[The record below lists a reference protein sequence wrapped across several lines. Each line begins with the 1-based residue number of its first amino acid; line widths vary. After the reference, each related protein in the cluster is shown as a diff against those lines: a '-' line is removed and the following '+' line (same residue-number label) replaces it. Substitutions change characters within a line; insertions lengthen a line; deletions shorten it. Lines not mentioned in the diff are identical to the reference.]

1 MNFTDIMLLENKAQY
16 TAMIQPLI
24 TLELITTRDAQ
35 ELLKFVRKNLKR
47 NDRIVWWLKWY
58 RILKLTDGIQ
68 QTQDN
73 PENPALIKM
82 QKMLDKA
89 TKMPGST
96 NPRDVRA
103 FYANFG
109 QDARTNLNHYISM
122 MDQVP
127 AMDNIVWDASLTP
140 HLLMRELDK
149 KESEWQQAAKQEI
162 DVDQYGDPNYAG
174 RSPWKKV
181 IDYGEQ
187 AWVLIDKDY
196 CELEGDAMGHCGNQ
210 QGGRDRGGRILSFRT
225 IINDTRQKPHLTFII
240 SADGKL
246 GEMKGRAN
254 EKPAEKYHKV
264 IVDLLLSDMVTGI
277 TGGGH
282 DPSNNFSVNELSDEM
297 QETLI
302 SKKPVFASMKYKV
315 KNGIAT
321 NDDFDALREE
331 FSAYNFGNDADFA
344 VDISSNSVTLGSFND
359 MDDIA
364 SWAGVFN
371 LDQLKYLADTV
382 HEGHIEMYDTPS
394 PDSDE
399 MQTLIDGLD
408 REMTMTLFQYVEEN
422 MADPDDYHDDNVAEI
437 IIEDDQLDEVYSA
450 FDRANTDAME
460 AGTMSE
466 MYKALQSALKNNGIV
481 DNPSK
486 EGPYYLIT
494 TSLNEAL
501 SLYEEIG
508 GDEYIEM
515 DYLLETLDISDADE
529 LRNGYYG
536 YDEEAG
542 IERLFDH
549 LYEIDGIDEIYKKI
563 KASTKNESIDR
574 IKTLAGIK

>member
-1 MNFTDIMLLENKAQY
+1 
-16 TAMIQPLI
+16 MIQPLI

-162 DVDQYGDPNYAG
+162 DVDQYDDPNYAG

-282 DPSNNFSVNELSDEM
+282 DPSNNFSVNDLSDEM

-536 YDEEAG
+536 YDEKAG

>member
-162 DVDQYGDPNYAG
+162 DVDQYDDPNYAG

>member
-282 DPSNNFSVNELSDEM
+282 DPSNNFSVNDLSDEM

-344 VDISSNSVTLGSFND
+344 VDISSNSVTLGSFD
-359 MDDIA
+359 DIDDIA

-408 REMTMTLFQYVEEN
+408 REEN